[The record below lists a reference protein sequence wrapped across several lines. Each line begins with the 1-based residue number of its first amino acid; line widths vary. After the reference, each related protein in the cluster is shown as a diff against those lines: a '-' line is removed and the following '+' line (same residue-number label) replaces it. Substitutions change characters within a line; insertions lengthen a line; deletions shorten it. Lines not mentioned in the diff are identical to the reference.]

1 MVGGRSDVER
11 EEGRT
16 NIEADFSWCG
26 LGLGGSVRVLAIGRS
41 WLGGGSLFRHGGG
54 AGAGVE
60 VDEEKRESVVQR
72 RARQTK
78 GRLGEGGWLYRE
90 GKS

>member
-26 LGLGGSVRVLAIGRS
+26 LGLGGSVRVLALGRS
-41 WLGGGSLFRHGGG
+41 WLGGGSLFGHGGG
-54 AGAGVE
+54 AGVEVE

-78 GRLGEGGWLYRE
+78 AKADGGRMAI
-90 GKS
+90 

>member
-26 LGLGGSVRVLAIGRS
+26 LGLGGSVRVLALGRS
-41 WLGGGSLFRHGGG
+41 WLGGGSLFGHSGG
-54 AGAGVE
+54 AGGGGGGWGRG
-60 VDEEKRESVVQR
+60 EERER
-72 RARQTK
+72 RAETSAADKRTAGG
-78 GRLGEGGWLYRE
+78 GRMAI
-90 GKS
+90 

>member
-1 MVGGRSDVER
+1 M
-11 EEGRT
+11 
-16 NIEADFSWCG
+16 
-26 LGLGGSVRVLAIGRS
+26 RVLALGRS